1 MVRASIV
8 SVKELL
14 FCGMRKVT
22 VPVVPVV
29 PAAISTGKVSLVG
42 ELMIS
47 PSFRRAYVDISG
59 KNTLDVGLSNF
70 NVTTI

>member
-1 MVRASIV
+1 MVRANIV

-29 PAAISTGKVSLVG
+29 PAAISIGKVLPVG

-47 PSFRRAYVDISG
+47 PDFRRVYVVMSG
-59 KNTLDVGLSNF
+59 KNVLDVGLSAF
-70 NVTTI
+70 NVMTI

>member
-1 MVRASIV
+1 MTCGAGGVVSVRANIV

-29 PAAISTGKVSLVG
+29 PAATSTGKVSLVG
-42 ELMIS
+42 ELTIS
-47 PSFRRAYVDISG
+47 PDFRRAYVDISG
-59 KNTLDVGLSNF
+59 
-70 NVTTI
+70 